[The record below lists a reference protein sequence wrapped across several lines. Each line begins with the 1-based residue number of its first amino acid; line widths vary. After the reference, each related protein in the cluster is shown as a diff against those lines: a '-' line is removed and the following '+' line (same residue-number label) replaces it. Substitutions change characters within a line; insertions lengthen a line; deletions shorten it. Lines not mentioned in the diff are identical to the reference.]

1 MIDYFITTDDANL
14 ASGYSRIE
22 NRITKSFNLSLNAG
36 YSYDMQ
42 IVFGLTSLKYS
53 VKTSSSWENYNIIL

>member
-22 NRITKSFNLSLNAG
+22 NCITKSFNLSLNAG

-53 VKTSSSWENYNIIL
+53 VNTSSSWENYNIIL